1 MLEFCVCVCL
11 LKYLGN
17 IFFAVLFCQQNYKN
31 TLINS
36 TTIEEMSIPYS
47 LAFIPVKNANKYGL
61 ALIKVYRFW

>member
-1 MLEFCVCVCL
+1 MCVSTEISW
-11 LKYLGN
+11 KY
-17 IFFAVLFCQQNYKN
+17 IFLQCCFVNRTTKN